1 MGRRARSLP
10 APGSPGPSF
19 TRSDP
24 SPPVQPRLRS
34 SRPAPVR
41 FSPAP
46 ARSCQPLT
54 GLFRPTSANLLS
66 VSARPV
72 PPRSPFPSATECFCQ
87 PLTGLLRPT
96 SVNLLSVSARLR
108 PPRLRPSRLRSSRPV
123 LFLPALD
130 RAAPAHLCQPPVR
143 LCPSR
148 LRSSRP
154 VPFLPAL
161 DRAAPA
167 HLCQPP
173 VRLRPPRLV
182 LPPFR
187 PLRPAFG
194 CFYPHRSFR
203 AGAVPLP
210 LRGRAASRGAEVPAK
225 TVITQNGVRERVPAG
240 VYNLFIKIAAPRWP
254 FGRSA
259 VSLFTCKVSPPAPAD
274 AG

>member
-143 LCPSR
+143 L
-148 LRSSRP
+148 
-154 VPFLPAL
+154 
-161 DRAAPA
+161 
-167 HLCQPP
+167 
-173 VRLRPPRLV
+173 RPPRLV

>member
-1 MGRRARSLP
+1 MGPSGLLAAGAGEPRSVFRP
-10 APGSPGPSF
+10 SSPGSA
-19 TRSDP
+19 R
-24 SPPVQPRLRS
+24 PV
-34 SRPAPVR
+34 PVR

-96 SVNLLSVSARLR
+96 SVNPLSVSARPGLPR
-108 PPRLRPSRLRSSRPV
+108 PLSARDGV
-123 LFLPALD
+123 
-130 RAAPAHLCQPPVR
+130 
-143 LCPSR
+143 
-148 LRSSRP
+148 
-154 VPFLPAL
+154 FLPAL

>member
-1 MGRRARSLP
+1 MWATRPRRAASP
-10 APGSPGPSF
+10 AGWGFWSDGGVGPARCRRRGAPVRLSPVP
-19 TRSDP
+19 T
-24 SPPVQPRLRS
+24 RLRS
-34 SRPAPVR
+34 SRHAPVR

-66 VSARPV
+66 VS
-72 PPRSPFPSATECFCQ
+72 
-87 PLTGLLRPT
+87 
-96 SVNLLSVSARLR
+96 
-108 PPRLRPSRLRSSRPV
+108 
-123 LFLPALD
+123 
-130 RAAPAHLCQPPVR
+130 
-143 LCPSR
+143 
-148 LRSSRP
+148 
-154 VPFLPAL
+154 
-161 DRAAPA
+161 
-167 HLCQPP
+167 

-182 LPPFR
+182 PPPFR

>member
-1 MGRRARSLP
+1 MWATRPRRAASP
-10 APGSPGPSF
+10 AGWGFWSDGGVGPA
-19 TRSDP
+19 RC
-24 SPPVQPRLRS
+24 RR
-34 SRPAPVR
+34 RGAPVR
-41 FSPAP
+41 LSPVP
-46 ARSCQPLT
+46 TRLRP
-54 GLFRPTSANLLS
+54 FRP
-66 VSARPV
+66 VSARPA
-72 PPRSPFPSATECFCQ
+72 PSS
-87 PLTGLLRPT
+87 L
-96 SVNLLSVSARLR
+96 V
-108 PPRLRPSRLRSSRPV
+108 PSRPGPFFARPGS
-123 LFLPALD
+123 LLPALD
-130 RAAPAHLCQPPVR
+130 RAVSSHLCQPPVR
-143 LCPSR
+143 LCPSCPAPLSLSVR
-148 LRSSRP
+148 DG
-154 VPFLPAL
+154 VFLPAL

-173 VRLRPPRLV
+173 VRLRPSPPAPACPAPFPPATECFCQPLTGLLRPTFVNLLSV
-182 LPPFR
+182 SARPGSSRPPFR

>member
-1 MGRRARSLP
+1 MSPAGWGFWSDGGVGPARCRRRG
-10 APGSPGPSF
+10 APVRLSPVP
-19 TRSDP
+19 T
-24 SPPVQPRLRS
+24 RLRS

-66 VSARPV
+66 VSVR
-72 PPRSPFPSATECFCQ
+72 
-87 PLTGLLRPT
+87 LRPP
-96 SVNLLSVSARLR
+96 RLR

-123 LFLPALD
+123 L
-130 RAAPAHLCQPPVR
+130 
-143 LCPSR
+143 
-148 LRSSRP
+148 
-154 VPFLPAL
+154 FLPAL